1 MDRNSIIG
9 IVLIFAIIIV
19 FSVMNNPSEEEVQ
32 EAKRRRD
39 SVAMVE
45 AQQAKELEQQQQQQQ
60 QQTQQTQQTVTAA
73 IEDTVNAGAELQQK
87 IDQYGVFGT
96 AAIGEQEFFTIE
108 NNLIEITF
116 TNKGGRIYS
125 VRLKNYVTHDSLPL
139 MLFDGPETMFGLNFF
154 SQNRSIQTDQFYFEP
169 NFNRKNIVV
178 SGPEVKK
185 GSEGRIKFN
194 NENPGETKSASF
206 RLEVASGK
214 YLEYVYTLQH
224 NSYMVDFDIN
234 LQEMNQ
240 FIAANQSYLNFSW
253 EVDVP
258 RQERPSKFG
267 EDRYT
272 NINYKFHEDDVD
284 ELSKNKSD
292 EEDLTTRVKWIG
304 FKQLFF
310 NSTIIANESFPNAY
324 VRSDKYEE
332 DPEYLA
338 NFHADISLP
347 YDGANSQ
354 NLDMQFY
361 FGPNHY
367 QTLNQYDM
375 GLERLVYLGYAIVR
389 PVNKY
394 IIIPLFNFLHKY
406 IANFGIIILLLTIF
420 IKTALFPFTYK
431 SYMSQAKMRAL
442 KPEIDELGEKFGK
455 DKAMEK
461 QQATMALYKKAGVN
475 PMGGCLPMLLQFPI
489 LIAMFFFYPNSIEL
503 RQESF
508 LWAHDLSTYDSI
520 LNLPFEIPFYGD
532 HVSLFCL
539 LMTVTTV
546 ISTHLNQ
553 QATTSQGMPGMKTM
567 MYLMPVMFLFILNNY
582 SSGLSYYYFL
592 ANVITI
598 GQTYII
604 RSFVDEEKIRAK
616 LQVNKKKPVKKSKF
630 QKRLEEVA
638 KQRGVQKPKK

>member
-9 IVLIFAIIIV
+9 IVLIFAILVV
-19 FSVMNNPSEEEVQ
+19 FSVMNQPSEEEVQ

-39 SVAMVE
+39 SIAMVE
-45 AQQAKELEQQQQQQQ
+45 AQQARELEQQQQEAQANQQE
-60 QQTQQTQQTVTAA
+60 VTAA
-73 IEDTVNAGAELQQK
+73 IEDTINADDELQQK
-87 IDQYGVFGT
+87 IDQFGVFGV
-96 AAIGEQEFFTIE
+96 AATGEQEFYTIE
-108 NNLIEITF
+108 NNLVEITF

-139 MLFDGPETMFGLNFF
+139 MLFDGPETLFGLNFF
-154 SQNRSIQTDQFYFEP
+154 SQNRSIQTDQFYFKP
-169 NFNRKNIVV
+169 GFNQKNIIV
-178 SGPEVKK
+178 SGPEVDK

-206 RLEVASGK
+206 RLEVAPGK
-214 YLEYVYTLQH
+214 YLEYVYTLKH

-253 EVDVP
+253 EIEVP

-272 NINYKFHEDDVD
+272 NINYKFYEDDVD

-310 NSTIIANESFPNAY
+310 NSTLIADESFPNAY

-332 DPEYLA
+332 DPKYLS
-338 NFHADISLP
+338 NFHADIALP
-347 YDGANSQ
+347 YDGTNSQ
-354 NLDMQFY
+354 KLDMQFY

-367 QTLNQYDM
+367 QTLNQYDI

-394 IIIPLFNFLHKY
+394 IIIPLFNFLSKY

-431 SYMSQAKMRAL
+431 SYMSQAKMRSL
-442 KPEIDELGEKFGK
+442 KPEIDELNKKFSK

-520 LNLPFEIPFYGD
+520 MNLPFTIPFYGD

-616 LQVNKKKPVKKSKF
+616 LQANKKKPVKKSKF

-638 KQRGVQKPKK
+638 KQRGIQSPKK

>member
-9 IVLIFAIIIV
+9 IVLIFAILIV
-19 FSVMNNPSEEEVQ
+19 FSVMNQPSEEEIQ

-39 SVAMVE
+39 SIAMVE
-45 AQQAKELEQQQQQQQ
+45 AQQAKELEQQQQQTQETR
-60 QQTQQTQQTVTAA
+60 QTTAA
-73 IEDTVNAGAELQQK
+73 IEDTANADAAIQQK
-87 IDQYGVFGT
+87 IDQYGVFGR
-96 AAIGEQEFFTIE
+96 AAMGEEEFFTLE
-108 NNLIEITF
+108 NNLVEITF
-116 TNKGGRIYS
+116 TNKGGKIYS

-139 MLFDGPETMFGLNFF
+139 ILFDGPETIFGLNFF
-154 SQNRSIQTDQFYFEP
+154 AQNRSIQTDQFYFTP
-169 NFNRKNIVV
+169 TFNQKNIVV
-178 SGPEVKK
+178 SGPEVDK

-194 NENPGETKSASF
+194 NENPGETKSAAF
-206 RLEVASGK
+206 RLEVAPGR
-214 YLEYVYTLQH
+214 YLEYVYTLNY
-224 NSYMVDFDIN
+224 NSYMVDFDII
-234 LQEMNQ
+234 LEGMDQY
-240 FIAANQSYLNFSW
+240 IAANQSYLNFAW
-253 EVDVP
+253 EIDIP

-272 NINYKFHEDDVD
+272 NINYKFYEDEVD
-284 ELSKNKSD
+284 ELSKGKSD
-292 EEDLTTRVKWIG
+292 EENLTTRVKWIG

-310 NSTIIANESFPNAY
+310 NSTIIAGEVFPNAF
-324 VRSDKYEE
+324 VQSEKYEE
-332 DPEYLA
+332 DTEYLA
-338 NFHADISLP
+338 NFHADIALP
-347 YDGANSQ
+347 YEGTNNQ
-354 NLDMQFY
+354 NIDLQFY

-367 QTLNQYDM
+367 QTLKQYDID
-375 GLERLVYLGYAIVR
+375 LERLVYLGYAIVR

-394 IIIPLFNFLHKY
+394 IIIPLFNFLRQY
-406 IANFGIIILLLTIF
+406 IANFGIIILLLTIL

-442 KPEIDELGEKFGK
+442 KPEIDEINKKFSK

-508 LWAHDLSTYDSI
+508 LWANDLSTYDSI
-520 LNLPFEIPFYGD
+520 FNLPFTIPFYGD

-539 LMTVTTV
+539 LMTVTTI

-553 QATTSQGMPGMKTM
+553 QTTSTQGMPGMKTM
-567 MYLMPVMFLFILNNY
+567 MYIMPVMFLFILNNY

-598 GQTYII
+598 GQTYAI

-616 LQVNKKKPVKKSKF
+616 LQSNKKKPVKKSKF

-638 KQRGVQKPKK
+638 KQKGIQPPKR

>member
-9 IVLIFAIIIV
+9 IVLIFAILV
-19 FSVMNNPSEEEVQ
+19 LFSVMNQPSDEEIQ

-39 SVAMVE
+39 SIAMVE
-45 AQQAKELEQQQQQQQ
+45 AQQARELEQQQQQ
-60 QQTQQTQQTVTAA
+60 TQETQQTVTSA
-73 IEDTVNAGAELQQK
+73 IEDTINADAELQQK
-87 IDQYGVFGT
+87 IDQFGVFGV
-96 AAIGEQEFFTIE
+96 AAIGEQEFYTIE
-108 NNLIEITF
+108 NNLVEITF

-139 MLFDGPETMFGLNFF
+139 MLFDGPENLFGMNFF

-169 NFNRKNIVV
+169 GFEQKNIVV
-178 SGPEVKK
+178 SGPEVDK

-206 RLEVASGK
+206 RLEVAPGK
-214 YLEYVYTLQH
+214 YLEYVYTLKH
-224 NSYMVDFDIN
+224 NSYMVDFDIK

-240 FIAANQSYLNFSW
+240 FIAANQSYLNFTW
-253 EVDVP
+253 EIDVP

-272 NINYKFHEDDVD
+272 NINYKFHGDDVD

-310 NSTIIANESFPNAY
+310 NSTIIAGESFPNAF
-324 VRSDKYEE
+324 VRSEKLEE

-338 NFHADISLP
+338 NFHADIALP
-347 YDGANSQ
+347 YDGTTSQ

-367 QTLNQYDM
+367 QTLNQFDIGM
-375 GLERLVYLGYAIVR
+375 ERLVYLGYAIVR
-389 PVNKY
+389 PVNKF
-394 IIIPLFNFLHKY
+394 IIIPLFNFLSKY

-442 KPEIDELGEKFGK
+442 KPEIDELNEKFGK

-520 LNLPFEIPFYGD
+520 LNLPFEIPFYGA

-553 QATTSQGMPGMKTM
+553 QVTTSQGMPGMKTM

-592 ANVITI
+592 ANLITI

-604 RSFVDEEKIRAK
+604 RSFIDEEKIRAK

-638 KQRGVQKPKK
+638 KQRGIQSPKK